1 VVDAFLDTAIVV
13 DILRNYAPALQ
24 WINAQGN
31 LSLGIS
37 SFVHMEVVD
46 GAINGQEQRRT
57 LKILNQF
64 DLVFPMQADLEWAM
78 AQQVA
83 HRLKFGVGVL
93 DCLIAAPAYRLQLLL
108 YTQNVKHFQ
117 PLLGAL
123 AQKPY

>member
-1 VVDAFLDTAIVV
+1 VVDAFLDTAIIV
-13 DILRNYAPALQ
+13 DVLRNHEPALH

-31 LSLGIS
+31 LRLGIS
-37 SFVHMEVVD
+37 SFVHMEIVD
-46 GAINGQEQRRT
+46 GAINGQEQRHT

-64 DLVFPMQADLEWAM
+64 DLVFPMQADIEWAM

-93 DCLIAAPAYRLQLLL
+93 DCLIAAPAYRLQLPL
-108 YTQNVKHFQ
+108 YTQNAKHFQ